1 MSRFVDRGAITA
13 AFVGIGVAVTIAV
26 SFLLIIP
33 IEPAIWLLSIP
44 SGLLIGYYANQR
56 SNRRLGPWSSIV
68 RNGVFAGFVT
78 GLTTALLVLLVHT
91 FFFFGD
97 TGYPDF
103 NKVDADG
110 RAIPPFCQTGADCV
124 YQRYLALG
132 RGPELAAVGV
142 RVNSVAP
149 GFTDTPM
156 TQRNWTADDGT
167 VDEDRKAAVVGAR
180 SAQSPL
186 GRTGVPSDI
195 AYALL
200 YLAVD
205 ASSFVTGQD
214 LRPNGGVY
222 MS

>member
-1 MSRFVDRGAITA
+1 VSRFVDRGAITA

-33 IEPAIWLLSIP
+33 IEAAIWVLSIP

-91 FFFFGD
+91 IFFFGD

-103 NKVDADG
+103 NRVDADG

-124 YQRYLALG
+124 YQRYVALG
-132 RGPELAAVGV
+132 RGPELGAVGATDAASFAPLYWSQQS
-142 RVNSVAP
+142 SVA
-149 GFTDTPM
+149 GALVIA
-156 TQRNWTADDGT
+156 TA
-167 VDEDRKAAVVGAR
+167 AGAL
-180 SAQSPL
+180 A
-186 GRTGVPSDI
+186 G
-195 AYALL
+195 ALL
-200 YLAVD
+200 YGATRPKVAGHD
-205 ASSFVTGQD
+205 RRVSSAT
-214 LRPNGGVY
+214 
-222 MS
+222 